1 MNSFY
6 RKFKKSKIEF
16 KYQSKPFINIIPGFM
31 HCYMHLDGRDDRFFL
46 FQIVHGLNEVN
57 GYKRFKGKII
67 SAPLVI
73 N

>member
-46 FQIVHGLNEVN
+46 FQIVHVLNEVN